1 VSNAEPGQVDSDAQP
16 KLQGRLPAEARRALV
31 ELMRQGVV
39 VAETRRLVFET
50 LCAHRALIEDHLADM
65 YLRILI
71 DESAGLALLL
81 SAQGVSSD
89 EDDETPTLISQR
101 TLTIYDTLLLI
112 VLRKYFL
119 DRESAGDVRIR
130 IDVTQIEALM
140 IPFLPLTASSTSDRK
155 KLNGALD
162 GMKKRRI
169 LVAVRGE
176 DERVEISPV
185 IRYVVNAEYLE
196 RMLAEYRRLAAEAG
210 TNSPGVDASE
220 ASDVDDEDV

>member
-1 VSNAEPGQVDSDAQP
+1 MSNAEPGQVDSDAQP